1 MIRPADGPGM
11 TVPVPTKALEATPS
25 IPISRPMTVTPAA
38 PRVWKFWGTAVW
50 GLLIFVA
57 MFLGQ
62 IGADPLLWPGTVA
75 IPST

>member
-1 MIRPADGPGM
+1 MDSLNPDLP
-11 TVPVPTKALEATPS
+11 
-25 IPISRPMTVTPAA
+25 PMTVTPAA

-62 IGADPLLWPGTVA
+62 VGAILYLAWDMNTMVSEDMMMAQMQP
-75 IPST
+75 